1 MLLKGNI
8 CPEYGAIDT
17 TSLVSL
23 IADIEHSNIWN
34 QGDRSKVY
42 KLHVHTRSLSFIWTP
57 NLYSEEVFYVFN
69 NTKLLNSPIGI
80 AVQKLCAQVTE
91 LCKGTIIKA
100 ALVRM
105 SPGGRIPLH
114 RDGPH
119 ESWTQ
124 AHRLHLPIITEPEVL
139 FNYTDCSYHLKTNVL
154 TEVNNQVLHSVV
166 HNGTKDRY
174 HLLLDVLPLDYDGF
188 DIIPHDDE
196 ELFNAQRQQEIKE
209 LQSYSPDNM
218 VILPRTQ
225 L

>member
-8 CPEYGAIDT
+8 CHEYGAIDT
-17 TSLVSL
+17 SSLISL
-23 IADIEHSNIWN
+23 IADIEHSDIWN

-42 KLHVHTRSLSFIWTP
+42 KLHIHTRSLSFIWTP

-80 AVQKLCAQVTE
+80 EVQKLCVKATE
-91 LCKGTIIKA
+91 LCEGTIIKA

-105 SPGGRIPLH
+105 SPGGNIPLH

-154 TEVNNQVLHSVV
+154 TEVNNQVVHGVT
-166 HNGTKDRY
+166 HNGTRDRY
-174 HLLLDVLPLDYDGF
+174 HLLLDILPLAYDGF

-196 ELFNAQRQQEIKE
+196 ELFNTQREQEVRE
-209 LQSYSPDNM
+209 LRPYSEDNM
-218 VILPRTQ
+218 VIHPRTV

>member
-1 MLLKGNI
+1 VLLKGNI
-8 CPEYGAIDT
+8 CPEYGVIDT
-17 TSLVSL
+17 SSLVSL
-23 IADIEHSNIWN
+23 INNIEHSDIWN

-57 NLYSEEVFYVFN
+57 NLYSEDVFYIFN

-80 AVQKLCAQVTE
+80 KIQKLCDKVTE
-91 LCKGTIIKA
+91 LCEGTIIKA

-105 SPGGRIPLH
+105 CPGGSIPLH

-154 TEVNNQVLHSVV
+154 TEVNNQVPHGVT

-174 HLLLDVLPLDYDGF
+174 HLLLDVLPLNYDGF
-188 DIIPHDDE
+188 DIISHEDE
-196 ELFNAQRQQEIKE
+196 EFFEAQRKQEVKE
-209 LQSYSPDNM
+209 LRPYSDDNM
-218 VILPRTQ
+218 VIQPRSI